1 MSSGLGGNCDDAGLA
16 VLPPSAALVEASRPV
31 FSSSTQSGGSR
42 EPRGRDDLERTARGA
57 RPRRPCPTTPGRRRG
72 PRASVGHAGRA
83 DRLFAAPAISVRVSG
98 SATAATQRSCTASR
112 GYGYSSGGKTCAK
125 RGNRGSLLH
134 RGQDRRFFGSSFPDL
149 GHGPDRRLL
158 VVRIGV
164 LGTGVVG
171 RTIAGKLRELGH
183 EVLIGSRTAGDD
195 AVPFADA
202 AAHGELVF
210 NCTNGVAALDAL
222 NAAGAENLAGKV
234 LVDVTNALDFS
245 QGGPPLVGVSIDDSL
260 GERIQR
266 AFPEARVVKALNT
279 MNANVMVDPGLVP
292 GEHDV
297 LVSGNDDEAKA
308 QVVELLESF
317 GWPAERILDL
327 GDITGARGQEL
338 YVALWVRLMGVADGP
353 AFNIHVVAG

>member
-1 MSSGLGGNCDDAGLA
+1 
-16 VLPPSAALVEASRPV
+16 
-31 FSSSTQSGGSR
+31 
-42 EPRGRDDLERTARGA
+42 
-57 RPRRPCPTTPGRRRG
+57 
-72 PRASVGHAGRA
+72 
-83 DRLFAAPAISVRVSG
+83 
-98 SATAATQRSCTASR
+98 
-112 GYGYSSGGKTCAK
+112 
-125 RGNRGSLLH
+125 
-134 RGQDRRFFGSSFPDL
+134 
-149 GHGPDRRLL
+149 
-158 VVRIGV
+158 VRIGV

-171 RTIAGKLRELGH
+171 TTIAGKLRDLGH

-266 AFPEARVVKALNT
+266 SFPEARVVKALNT

-292 GEHDV
+292 GEHNV

-308 QVVELLESF
+308 RVVELLESF
-317 GWPAERILDL
+317 GWPAEQILDL

-338 YVALWVRLMGVADGP
+338 YVALWVRLMGVAGSP
-353 AFNIHVVAG
+353 TFNFHLVTG

>member
-1 MSSGLGGNCDDAGLA
+1 
-16 VLPPSAALVEASRPV
+16 
-31 FSSSTQSGGSR
+31 
-42 EPRGRDDLERTARGA
+42 
-57 RPRRPCPTTPGRRRG
+57 
-72 PRASVGHAGRA
+72 
-83 DRLFAAPAISVRVSG
+83 
-98 SATAATQRSCTASR
+98 
-112 GYGYSSGGKTCAK
+112 
-125 RGNRGSLLH
+125 
-134 RGQDRRFFGSSFPDL
+134 
-149 GHGPDRRLL
+149 
-158 VVRIGV
+158 VRIGV

-171 RTIAGKLRELGH
+171 TTIAGKLRDLGH

-222 NAAGAENLAGKV
+222 NAAGTENLAGKV

-266 AFPEARVVKALNT
+266 SFPEARVVKALNT

-292 GEHDV
+292 GEHNV

-308 QVVELLESF
+308 RVVELLESF
-317 GWPAERILDL
+317 GWPAEQILDL

-338 YVALWVRLMGVADGP
+338 YVALWVRLMGVAGSP
-353 AFNIHVVAG
+353 TFNIHLVTG